1 MEGVKLGRFG
11 LACLIQI
18 ATQAGEVYLF
28 DLLSIEGALGGTS
41 PLTVLLE
48 RHQPAK
54 LMYDC
59 RNDADALFHRHS
71 LRIAGVLDLQILYMC
86 GQRVSGKFLHGL
98 SKALSVVLPG
108 AEIRQM
114 AAAKARGRELFD
126 ERQGGDPELWAKR
139 PLSVDLLRYAA
150 ADVAHLF
157 SLYHR
162 LEHCMPEARLQ
173 ELTQARLRKAVNLSD
188 ADVGRSHK
196 SAVKDFKILKRDYA
210 PLVTSTC

>member
-86 GQRVSGKFLHGL
+86 GPVSYTHLT
-98 SKALSVVLPG
+98 LPT
-108 AEIRQM
+108 
-114 AAAKARGRELFD
+114 
-126 ERQGGDPELWAKR
+126 KR
-139 PLSVDLLRYAA
+139 IV
-150 ADVAHLF
+150 
-157 SLYHR
+157 
-162 LEHCMPEARLQ
+162 
-173 ELTQARLRKAVNLSD
+173 
-188 ADVGRSHK
+188 
-196 SAVKDFKILKRDYA
+196 
-210 PLVTSTC
+210 